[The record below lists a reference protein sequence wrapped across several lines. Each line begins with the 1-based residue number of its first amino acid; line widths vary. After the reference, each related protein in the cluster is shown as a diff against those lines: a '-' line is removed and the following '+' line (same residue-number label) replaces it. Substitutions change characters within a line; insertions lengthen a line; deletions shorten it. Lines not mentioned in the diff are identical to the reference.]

1 MVTISDVMGLALA
14 VAFVVLNGMFVAA
27 EFALV
32 KLGATRSQRAKKPT
46 RPADLRVEA
55 ALDRLDRYLSVTQ
68 IGITL
73 ASLGLGWIGE
83 PVLADLGE
91 RIVQEVTGQPLGPAG
106 RGIIFASAF
115 GLLTFA
121 HVLFGELVPKLLG
134 MQKSR
139 ETAVITTPLLN
150 VVNVVL
156 YPLLWLMDT
165 ASYAVLRAVGLS
177 PEEHGQTTMSED
189 EILGIIAAN
198 VARGPH
204 GEEKRELV
212 RRVMRFSQ
220 RTARSAMVPR
230 MDVVALPIDSS
241 GAKAIEFIRNQQF
254 SRILLLEGESLDE
267 PVGYLY
273 VKDLLFDPKAAELE
287 TMRSL
292 KRDMLFVPESAHL
305 DDVLRDMQRAQCPF
319 AVVVDEYGGTS
330 GIVTMEDLLEEIV
343 GDIRDELDDEGV
355 RIERRTDGWELDGD
369 VTLDE
374 LASVA
379 GISSIEG
386 EQGVSIGAAVVSKLG
401 RLPRIGDEVSFGA
414 FRAEVVSVARR
425 RVTRVR
431 VRIEQVA

>member
-1 MVTISDVMGLALA
+1 MLTASDVMGLALA

-32 KLGATRSQRAKKPT
+32 KLGATRSHGSKKSARA
-46 RPADLRVEA
+46 ADLRVEA
-55 ALDRLDRYLSVTQ
+55 ALDKLDRYLSVTQ

-83 PVLADLGE
+83 PVLARLGE
-91 RIVQEVTGQPLGPAG
+91 RLVMQVTGEPLGSAG
-106 RGIIFASAF
+106 RGMIFATAF
-115 GLLTFA
+115 GILTFA

-139 ETAVITTPLLN
+139 ETAIVTTPLLN
-150 VVNVVL
+150 VVNIVL
-156 YPLLWLMDT
+156 YPVLWLMDS
-165 ASYAVLRAVGLS
+165 ASHAVLRAVGLP
-177 PEEHGQTTMSED
+177 PEDYAKHTMSEE

-198 VARGPH
+198 LARGPR

-220 RTARSAMVPR
+220 RTAKTAMVPR
-230 MDVVALPIDSS
+230 MDVVALPIETS
-241 GAKAIEFIRNQQF
+241 GEKAIEFARNQQF
-254 SRILLLEGESLDE
+254 SRILLLEGPSLDE

-273 VKDLLFDPKAAELE
+273 VKDLLFKQDAAELADI
-287 TMRSL
+287 RSL
-292 KRDMLFVPESAHL
+292 KRQMLFVPESAHL

-343 GDIRDELDDEGV
+343 GEIRDELDDEGV
-355 RIERRTDGWELDGD
+355 RIEKRTDGWEIDGS

-374 LASVA
+374 IASVA
-379 GISSIEG
+379 GMTPPDG
-386 EQGVSIGAAVVSKLG
+386 EQGASIGAAVVARLR
-401 RLPRIGDEVSFGA
+401 RLPRIGDEVDLAGM
-414 FRAEVVSVARR
+414 RAQVVSVSRR

-431 VRIEQVA
+431 VRPGEVA

>member
-1 MVTISDVMGLALA
+1 MVTLSDVLGLVLA

-46 RPADLRVEA
+46 QPADLRVEA

-83 PVLADLGE
+83 PVLARLGE
-91 RIVQEVTGQPLGPAG
+91 RIVTEITGQPLGAAG
-106 RGIIFASAF
+106 RGIIFATAF

-121 HVLFGELVPKLLG
+121 HVLFGELVPKLVG

-139 ETAVITTPLLN
+139 ETAVITTPLLHA
-150 VVNVVL
+150 VNFLL

-165 ASYAVLRAVGLS
+165 ASWAILRSLGLS

-198 VARGPH
+198 VARGPR
-204 GEEKRELV
+204 GEQKRELV

-220 RTARSAMVPR
+220 RTAKSAMVPR
-230 MDVVALPIDSS
+230 MDVVALPVETS
-241 GAKAIEFIRNQQF
+241 GEKAIEFARNQQF
-254 SRILLLEGESLDE
+254 SRILLLEGDSLDD

-273 VKDLLFDPKAAELE
+273 VKDLLFDPKAAELSDL
-287 TMRSL
+287 RSL
-292 KRDMLFVPESAHL
+292 KRDMLFVPEAAHL

-343 GDIRDELDDEGV
+343 GEIRDELDDEGE
-355 RIERRTDGWELDGD
+355 RIERRTDGWEISGD

-374 LASVA
+374 LAAVA
-379 GISSIEG
+379 GIATIEG
-386 EQGVSIGAAVVSKLG
+386 EPSVSIGAAVVAKLG
-401 RLPRIGDEVSFGA
+401 RLPRIGDEVGFA
-414 FRAEVVSVARR
+414 NFRAEIVGVARR

>member
-1 MVTISDVMGLALA
+1 MLTLSDVLGLVLA

-32 KLGATRSQRAKKPT
+32 KLGATRSQRTKKPT
-46 RPADLRVEA
+46 SPAELRVEA

-83 PVLADLGE
+83 PVLARLFE
-91 RIVQEVTGQPLGPAG
+91 RIVIALTGEPLGAAG
-106 RGIIFASAF
+106 RGIIFAVSF

-121 HVLFGELVPKLLG
+121 HVLFGEMVPKLVG
-134 MQKSR
+134 MQRSR
-139 ETAVITTPLLN
+139 ETAVVTTPLLHA
-150 VVNVVL
+150 VNLLL

-165 ASYAVLRAVGLS
+165 ASWAVLRSLGLS
-177 PEEHGQTTMSED
+177 PENHGQTTMSED

-198 VARGPH
+198 VARGPR

-220 RTARSAMVPR
+220 RTAKSAMVPR
-230 MDVVALPIDSS
+230 MDVVALPVETS
-241 GAKAIEFIRNQQF
+241 GAKAIEFARNQQF
-254 SRILLLEGESLDE
+254 SRILLLSGGSLDD

-273 VKDLLFDPKAAELE
+273 VKDLLFDPKAAELQDLH
-287 TMRSL
+287 SL
-292 KRDMLFVPESAHL
+292 KREMLFVPEAAHL

-343 GDIRDELDDEGV
+343 GEIRDELDDEGE
-355 RIERRTDGWELDGD
+355 RIERRTDGWEVSGD

-374 LASVA
+374 LAAVA
-379 GISSIEG
+379 GISNIDG
-386 EQGVSIGAAVVSKLG
+386 EPGVSIGAAVVAKLG
-401 RLPRIGDEVSFGA
+401 RLPRIGDEVSFGT
-414 FRAEVVSVARR
+414 FRAEIVGVARR

>member
-1 MVTISDVMGLALA
+1 MLTVSDVLGLALV

-55 ALDRLDRYLSVTQ
+55 ALDKLDRYLSVTQ

-91 RIVQEVTGQPLGPAG
+91 RLVIRITGEPLGTAG
-106 RGIIFASAF
+106 RGIIFAIAF
-115 GLLTFA
+115 GVLTFA

-139 ETAVITTPLLN
+139 ETAVVTTPLLN
-150 VVNVVL
+150 VVNFVL
-156 YPLLWLMDT
+156 YPLLWLLDS

-198 VARGPH
+198 VARGPR
-204 GEEKRELV
+204 GEQKRELV

-220 RTARSAMVPR
+220 RTAKSAMAPR
-230 MDVVALPIDSS
+230 LDVIALPIDTS
-241 GAKAIEFIRNQQF
+241 GSKAIEFARNQQF

-273 VKDLLFDPKAAELE
+273 VKDLLFDPKAAEIENL
-287 TMRSL
+287 RSL
-292 KRDMLFVPESAHL
+292 KREVLYVPESAHL
-305 DDVLRDMQRAQCPF
+305 DEVLRDMQRSQCPF

-355 RIERRTDGWELDGD
+355 RIERRTDGWEIDGD

-379 GISSIEG
+379 GISNIEG
-386 EQGVSIGAAVVSKLG
+386 EQAAPIGAAVVAKLR
-401 RLPRIGDEVSFGA
+401 RLPRIGDEVSFGNL
-414 FRAEVVSVARR
+414 RAEVVSVARR